1 MTRGRPFQPGNR
13 FGRGRPPGNRNKAG
27 QAAQATRQLLEQYAE
42 PLIRKCILDAL
53 KGDKQ
58 AMRMC
63 LERLIPLCR
72 ERLLQMPAPRI
83 GTARQLAHAVEKVWK
98 SMGSGECTPGEAE
111 KIVSIL
117 QHRGRVLET
126 QELERR
132 VEQLEDQRRAA

>member
-13 FGRGRPPGNRNKAG
+13 FGRGRPPGSRNKAG

-98 SMGSGECTPGEAE
+98 SMGQRAWMTSLT
-111 KIVSIL
+111 
-117 QHRGRVLET
+117 
-126 QELERR
+126 RR
-132 VEQLEDQRRAA
+132 RRASSLTLTPSASVITTG